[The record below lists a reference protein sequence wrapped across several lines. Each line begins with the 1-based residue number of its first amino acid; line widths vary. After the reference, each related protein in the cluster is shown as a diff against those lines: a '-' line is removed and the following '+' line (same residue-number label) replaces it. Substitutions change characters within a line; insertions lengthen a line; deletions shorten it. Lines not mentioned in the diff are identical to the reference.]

1 MVFTTVRVYIH
12 EPALGSHSFED
23 WVSDLDGKFYN
34 FGVQTLAALKAHKTI
49 DVYFPAGY
57 DGDAYEDI
65 IPYHAVLDWSVTKEE
80 GEYTKPEDDFCK
92 SESTPTGDITLLDGT
107 YTFEQDDD
115 GYAAYG
121 IDLAKCYEPANVT
134 VTVNG
139 TTVTLPKVDGAYG
152 GYGEIDEQHNPI
164 FTTYPAYV
172 QFINSA
178 ARVSLFVAVPTAGEH
193 TVNVTIPSGS
203 EVECPQS

>member
-1 MVFTTVRVYIH
+1 MVFTSVNIIAH
-12 EPALGSHSFED
+12 SASHVIEID
-23 WVSDLDGKFYN
+23 DMVSDGKFCN
-34 FGVQTLAALKAHKTI
+34 FGVQAYSALKAHKTI
-49 DVYFPAGY
+49 DVHLPEA
-57 DGDAYEDI
+57 APLSPEMEMI
-65 IPYHAVLDWSVTKEE
+65 IPYHAVLEWELAKTE